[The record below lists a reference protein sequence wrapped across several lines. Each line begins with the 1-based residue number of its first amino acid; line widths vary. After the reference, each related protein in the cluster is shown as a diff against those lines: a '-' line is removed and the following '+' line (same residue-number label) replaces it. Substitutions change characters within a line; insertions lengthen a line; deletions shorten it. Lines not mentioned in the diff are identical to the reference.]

1 MASNYYVNADFLFSG
16 YTQREWGERERGTGR
31 QAGRQAGRQTG
42 RQADGQTGREWR
54 TTLLSNNNHPSL
66 EGKQTINC
74 SSIKRPSSS
83 SSLITTKTMTNV
95 VGPKLTQHA
104 TQAEARTQ
112 ADRCKSISILTMT
125 LSPTRGWNINIHQ
138 APDDGGVLYKGG
150 RRPDT
155 QRVVVSPAALLPRKK
170 LR

>member
-1 MASNYYVNADFLFSG
+1 MFRLH
-16 YTQREWGERERGTGR
+16 TQRLGRERERRG
-31 QAGRQAGRQTG
+31 QAG
-42 RQADGQTGREWR
+42 RQADGQTGKEWR
-54 TTLLSNNNHPSL
+54 TTLLSNNNHPGL
-66 EGKQTINC
+66 EAKQTINC

-104 TQAEARTQ
+104 TPAEARTQ

-155 QRVVVSPAALLPRKK
+155 QRVVSPAALLPRKK